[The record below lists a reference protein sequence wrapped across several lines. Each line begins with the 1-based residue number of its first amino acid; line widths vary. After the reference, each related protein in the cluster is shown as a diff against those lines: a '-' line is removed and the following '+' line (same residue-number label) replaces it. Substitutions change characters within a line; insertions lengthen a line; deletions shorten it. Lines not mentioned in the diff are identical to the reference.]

1 MKLNVAS
8 YVALGGTLLI
18 NSEEG
23 ATEKEMGGWV
33 EPSRV
38 LFCGVLEGGK
48 GERERGR
55 VCVFAQQVYG
65 NLILCS
71 FGCILEPLFRR
82 K

>member
-1 MKLNVAS
+1 M
-8 YVALGGTLLI
+8 GGTLLI
-18 NSEEG
+18 SSEEG

-38 LFCGVLEGGK
+38 LFCGVLGG
-48 GERERGR
+48 GERRER
-55 VCVFAQQVYG
+55 VCVCVFVQQVQVYG